1 MAGVGRVSADD
12 HGVVLISH
20 QRGCG
25 ASGYWKRVGVV
36 ASGGLAR
43 RVTAPAVSAEHQSIS
58 VTLERERDSLRDRV
72 ARDSLREPVTGLRAT
87 T

>member
-20 QRGCG
+20 QRGGG

-43 RVTAPAVSAEHQSIS
+43 RVTAPAASAEHQSIS